1 MTSNKTK
8 PQSVATLTKK
18 KHKFDIKT
26 RADPQLSVP
35 EPTITYLL
43 SIVDFGQVKKCYH
56 KEPVRSDQ
64 KKICIVT
71 NIYLKNIKKL
81 QKVKIG
87 SLFPLNAPS

>member
-43 SIVDFGQVKKCYH
+43 SIVDFGQVKKMLPQGAC
-56 KEPVRSDQ
+56 KERPKKKMYCNKYLFKKY
-64 KKICIVT
+64 KKIT
-71 NIYLKNIKKL
+71 K
-81 QKVKIG
+81 
-87 SLFPLNAPS
+87 S